1 MPTASFKIGQLQ
13 NSRSLTHELVESLR
27 RQIIDGNLEP
37 GTKLPAAKDIEQQA
51 GVSRSVVREAVAA
64 LKAEGL
70 IVSRQGVGIFV
81 AQPTKKQSFAIEQ
94 AEFESLEDA
103 VQILELRMA
112 VEIEMSVMAAKN
124 RTKKQMTVIWKC
136 LEEFDAQLEAGND
149 AVKEDF
155 KLHLAIADASGNPYF
170 ARFIQYIGTGVIP
183 SREIITKNEK
193 SLNPKNYLKIIQQEH
208 RNIAQAID
216 DKDGD
221 AALAAMREHLGNSRA
236 RHQKIVKAFKKLAS
250 KSLLLA
256 N

>member
-1 MPTASFKIGQLQ
+1 MPAASFKIGQLQ

-27 RQIIDGNLEP
+27 NQIIDGNLEP

-70 IVSRQGVGIFV
+70 IISRQGVGIFV
-81 AQPTKKQSFAIEQ
+81 ANTQVKQSFEIEEE
-94 AEFESLEDA
+94 EFNSIEDA

-124 RTKKQMTVIWKC
+124 RTKKQMTTIWKC
-136 LEEFDAQLEAGND
+136 LEAFDKQLEAGND

-170 ARFIQYIGTGVIP
+170 ARFINYIGSGVIP
-183 SREIITKNEK
+183 SREIITKNEQ
-193 SLNPKNYLKIIQQEH
+193 SLSSASYLKIIQQEH
-208 RNIAQAID
+208 RNIAQAIE
-216 DKDGD
+216 DKDSD
-221 AALAAMREHLGNSRA
+221 AALTAMREHLGNSRA
-236 RHQKIVKAFKKLAS
+236 RHLKLA
-250 KSLLLA
+250 KA
-256 N
+256 YKKQAKA